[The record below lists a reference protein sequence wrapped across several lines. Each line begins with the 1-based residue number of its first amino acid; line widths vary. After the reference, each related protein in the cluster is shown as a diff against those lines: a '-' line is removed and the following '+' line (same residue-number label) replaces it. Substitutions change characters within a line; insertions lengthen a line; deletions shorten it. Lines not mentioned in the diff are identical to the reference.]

1 MASNA
6 YEASVGFFSF
16 LGIASDLNE
25 KVYMEHTPTT
35 SVVSRRFKKSFFLID
50 VTDFVLDYIFVADLI
65 QSGEIFFGILSGI
78 ATSVSFLIWLRKNMI
93 LRFHMGDTDVVLDQ
107 ILLDEYFDVG
117 RERGT
122 GRDFRNEYH
131 GHIHHASRMRL
142 YYLSMHEVLIF
153 HIEDATTILAFIYMN
168 DEDISDLSVASE
180 ANIWVTLC
188 SGLAMSLILL
198 FLLVSDR
205 VKAKDYGKIE
215 IKYWIVAILYACILA
230 TGFYSFILI
239 QYVLLN
245 NREGAI
251 SSDLKLTFTIMYIIT
266 CTLCLV
272 YISWKFL
279 LFCAGLFGACVTG
292 ELHESF
298 TVPGIPERHTYAFN
312 KRKGDQ
318 EWNQHFAELKS
329 FHRVNS
335 HLSIH
340 ESYYAQHPGLKE
352 WVSDRKGTRPMYL
365 TSERKRDLDR
375 IGFEWNTR

>member
-1 MASNA
+1 MASDA

-16 LGIASDLNE
+16 LGIASDLDE

-65 QSGEIFFGILSGI
+65 QSDEIFFGILLGI

-180 ANIWVTLC
+180 
-188 SGLAMSLILL
+188 
-198 FLLVSDR
+198 VSR
-205 VKAKDYGKIE
+205 
-215 IKYWIVAILYACILA
+215 LS
-230 TGFYSFILI
+230 TFS
-239 QYVLLN
+239 
-245 NREGAI
+245 NRHQHRNH
-251 SSDLKLTFTIMYIIT
+251 TIPFRGVI
-266 CTLCLV
+266 
-272 YISWKFL
+272 
-279 LFCAGLFGACVTG
+279 
-292 ELHESF
+292 
-298 TVPGIPERHTYAFN
+298 
-312 KRKGDQ
+312 
-318 EWNQHFAELKS
+318 
-329 FHRVNS
+329 
-335 HLSIH
+335 
-340 ESYYAQHPGLKE
+340 
-352 WVSDRKGTRPMYL
+352 
-365 TSERKRDLDR
+365 
-375 IGFEWNTR
+375 